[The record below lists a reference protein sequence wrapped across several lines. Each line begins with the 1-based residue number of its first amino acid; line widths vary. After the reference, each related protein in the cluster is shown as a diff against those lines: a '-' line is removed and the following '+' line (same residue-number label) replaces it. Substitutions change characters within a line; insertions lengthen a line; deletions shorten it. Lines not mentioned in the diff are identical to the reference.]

1 MDNRIKA
8 LVEQTPNDNVLGQ
21 KIRQMYWA
29 DRKLNEVSDDPNQIT
44 LDQMINE
51 VKNS

>member
-1 MDNRIKA
+1 MDKSIKT
-8 LVEQTPNDNVLGQ
+8 LVEQTPNDSELGR

-29 DRKLNEVSDDPNQIT
+29 QNSANEVITNQIT

-51 VKNS
+51 VKGS